1 MLSTQIG
8 KRCTIWAVA
17 IGALLLTSNSGAAGF
32 QIPLFDD
39 TIDVNSN
46 TALIGGLAVRT
57 EPQRTSAIGK
67 NMLNPNVC
75 GRTDQGQVWY
85 QDCQGLF
92 TSQSFMAAH
101 LAAAPGAFSDN
112 FDNGD
117 LNYNQW
123 DLTQAELRINQDLTL
138 KYRGW
143 TLFAKAIGYYDPV
156 NDNFTEYHPNEI
168 TKQNYQQVGYVS
180 TPGTE
185 LLRAGGNL
193 SILAPLVNS
202 LGLPS
207 NVVTQ
212 LLSNPSAIPLLG
224 PRTDS
229 TPCPANRNPTGGPC
243 GIVYG
248 PGGVVRNKRSDANSL
263 HEIGLG
269 LQLLDLN
276 ISGNIPV
283 YDDIGLQVRVGRQQ
297 IIWGEATL
305 EFFDSINVM
314 NPPNLNNFFRI
325 GGNGLDDFYQP
336 VNAVSLAMNLNDNVN
351 VSAWYQLEFE
361 PIELPAEGGF
371 YSPVNLGTKNE
382 GPQYLTSGFGNTTP
396 DPDGVGRNLDN
407 PLSLITNT
415 TSRIQRLPDDSPPG
429 TSGNY
434 GAKVAYTADW
444 LNNGTNLGFYFS
456 NYTSRIPIVSFWSTS
471 ESCAKNTTN
480 TVEFLLAC
488 PDIPLL
494 HTLLKPNDP
503 AGATSNTLS
512 LDGEKF
518 RLEYPRS
525 VQMYGFSFNTSF
537 GDISMQGEVAYRPND
552 PLQVDVVDLAFA
564 GLGPTLNNC
573 DHPPGCSGSTVGI
586 GTEPNG
592 SVGLYGSS
600 NYKGANG
607 QGAFPDT
614 YDLVVGQIP
623 GAGRSFPNF
632 IIPYRG
638 GVIGENPPNS
648 YIRGWERL
656 QTLSA
661 DIGATYVEGN
671 TDFTPRLLHADQVI
685 WLPEVGVRGILN
697 LPPLDRLALAVPG
710 TYTSPTAGADGS
722 GADGSRQA
730 CSTNQACQYGPDG
743 LRFNPHQAPLG
754 LYPTSW
760 SGGVGAVIL
769 IRWDDILPN
778 ISLDPQIILK
788 HDIFG
793 HSPGYLSNYVQG
805 RTLWDT
811 NIEIRYRD
819 YLSVNFGYQLWAGG
833 GDANLFNDRDTAK
846 FFVKYTF

>member
-283 YDDIGLQVRVGRQQ
+283 ARSEPVWLR
-297 IIWGEATL
+297 A
-305 EFFDSINVM
+305 DS
-314 NPPNLNNFFRI
+314 
-325 GGNGLDDFYQP
+325 
-336 VNAVSLAMNLNDNVN
+336 
-351 VSAWYQLEFE
+351 
-361 PIELPAEGGF
+361 
-371 YSPVNLGTKNE
+371 
-382 GPQYLTSGFGNTTP
+382 
-396 DPDGVGRNLDN
+396 
-407 PLSLITNT
+407 
-415 TSRIQRLPDDSPPG
+415 QR
-429 TSGNY
+429 
-434 GAKVAYTADW
+434 
-444 LNNGTNLGFYFS
+444 
-456 NYTSRIPIVSFWSTS
+456 
-471 ESCAKNTTN
+471 
-480 TVEFLLAC
+480 
-488 PDIPLL
+488 
-494 HTLLKPNDP
+494 
-503 AGATSNTLS
+503 
-512 LDGEKF
+512 
-518 RLEYPRS
+518 
-525 VQMYGFSFNTSF
+525 
-537 GDISMQGEVAYRPND
+537 
-552 PLQVDVVDLAFA
+552 
-564 GLGPTLNNC
+564 
-573 DHPPGCSGSTVGI
+573 PGC
-586 GTEPNG
+586 
-592 SVGLYGSS
+592 
-600 NYKGANG
+600 
-607 QGAFPDT
+607 
-614 YDLVVGQIP
+614 
-623 GAGRSFPNF
+623 AGP
-632 IIPYRG
+632 RG
-638 GVIGENPPNS
+638 P
-648 YIRGWERL
+648 
-656 QTLSA
+656 SA
-661 DIGATYVEGN
+661 D
-671 TDFTPRLLHADQVI
+671 H
-685 WLPEVGVRGILN
+685 
-697 LPPLDRLALAVPG
+697 
-710 TYTSPTAGADGS
+710 
-722 GADGSRQA
+722 
-730 CSTNQACQYGPDG
+730 
-743 LRFNPHQAPLG
+743 LG
-754 LYPTSW
+754 
-760 SGGVGAVIL
+760 
-769 IRWDDILPN
+769 
-778 ISLDPQIILK
+778 
-788 HDIFG
+788 
-793 HSPGYLSNYVQG
+793 
-805 RTLWDT
+805 
-811 NIEIRYRD
+811 
-819 YLSVNFGYQLWAGG
+819 
-833 GDANLFNDRDTAK
+833 
-846 FFVKYTF
+846 